1 MTNDVLAQATG
12 CISVVE
18 KGEKGATER
27 PRKWEDIPSGGSLQ
41 CGAEGEQYID
51 IVFYSD
57 NWYQCIKSFTK
68 GNGVVPTNTIYFKNI
83 TDYQRLAT
91 NIFLAHEAYIHNLVV
106 DKVNI
111 VENGEVL
118 LRADKEGVV
127 GNKCVFN
134 DATVSGVITNEGADY
149 TIKID
154 NGVIYFITANE
165 TFHLGLDAN
174 GKPDWL
180 SNKPYIYTSTFYTGN
195 LISSITSVTLY
206 TTDKKT
212 YYTDVNLTKKASGTY
227 YSDENRGDLLIRS
240 SEGIY
245 CVYGASFAQ
254 VKLYRKCSFSNGI
267 KTELGFIATGYNFYL
282 NDTSN
287 TFIKN
292 SSKVYFAPSQITK
305 DGITSYATIKEVM
318 VNGTPRNIDRSNVDV
333 SLVSGSYIYPLVSNG
348 NTEAVFSTCS
358 TIAQVVT
365 ETKFSVQNLSV

>member
-1 MTNDVLAQATG
+1 MDKKVLASCTG
-12 CISVVE
+12 FILVVD

-27 PRKWEDIPSGGSLQ
+27 PRKWEDIPSGDSLQ
-41 CGAEGEQYID
+41 CGGAGEQWID
-51 IVFYSD
+51 IVFYGES
-57 NWYQCIKSFTK
+57 WYQCIKSHTK
-68 GNGVVPTNTIYFKNI
+68 GNGVVPTNTIYYKAI
-83 TDYQRLAT
+83 SDYKRLAT
-91 NIFLAHEAYIHNLVV
+91 DIFLANRAFINNLQVGDV
-106 DKVNI
+106 LIQKDGKTLFVANEDGVECNNGKFNNVEVNGI
-111 VENGEVL
+111 VTS
-118 LRADKEGVV
+118 V
-127 GNKCVFN
+127 GSNY
-134 DATVSGVITNEGADY
+134 TV
-149 TIKID
+149 KID
-154 NGVIYFITANE
+154 NGVIYFITNDA
-165 TFHLGLDAN
+165 TYHLGLDSS

-180 SNKPYIYTSTFYTGN
+180 SNKPYVYTSTFYRGDMK
-195 LISSITSVTLY
+195 SSSTSVTLY

-212 YYTDVNLTKKASGTY
+212 YYTDVNLTTKASGTY
-227 YSDENRGDLLIRS
+227 YSLENRGDVMLRS